1 MESSVLLLN
10 CSFQLDQKSDSA
22 PMINGTKLRLPS
34 LKLLTNLVD
43 LGLSIQE
50 MELSMDQRSILKF
63 TMHFAVNI
71 NAVQFSVISNFQSD
85 SIFNTRLKVL
95 LKSNHT
101 LLSIKQQ
108 KISKRFKVK
117 SSSQMTWTILISLG
131 VNTD

>member
-1 MESSVLLLN
+1 
-10 CSFQLDQKSDSA
+10 
-22 PMINGTKLRLPS
+22 MINGIKLRLPS

-108 KISKRFKVK
+108 KISKRFKAK

>member
-22 PMINGTKLRLPS
+22 PMINGIKLRLPS

-108 KISKRFKVK
+108 KISKRFKAK